1 MANTQLEGVTMDI
14 FGTIKSVVREL
25 IDLSVVLIALAIVLT
40 ILVGGSLP
48 FVGNVVANMTGMVKD
63 LGSNGVVGL
72 IVLGIIL
79 WLFQSRGGSVAVAR
93 K

>member
-1 MANTQLEGVTMDI
+1 MDI
-14 FGTIKSVVREL
+14 FGSIKSVVREL
-25 IDLSVVLIALAIVLT
+25 IDVSVVLIALAIVLS

-48 FVGNVVANMTGMVKD
+48 FLGNVVANMTALVKD

-72 IVLGIIL
+72 IVLGVIL
-79 WLFQSRGGSVAVAR
+79 WLFQNRGGSAAAAR